1 MITIK
6 NARAPG
12 GELKVSHVDGQRL
25 VMYLRLAHLGGL
37 QKHHR
42 AYVST
47 EEGYFNPVR
56 GHYVPK
62 DGDVIEMRRVRNI

>member
-12 GELKVSHVDGQRL
+12 GKLEVPHVDGRML

-42 AYVST
+42 AYAST
-47 EEGYFNPVR
+47 EGGYFNPVR
-56 GHYVPK
+56 GYYVPK